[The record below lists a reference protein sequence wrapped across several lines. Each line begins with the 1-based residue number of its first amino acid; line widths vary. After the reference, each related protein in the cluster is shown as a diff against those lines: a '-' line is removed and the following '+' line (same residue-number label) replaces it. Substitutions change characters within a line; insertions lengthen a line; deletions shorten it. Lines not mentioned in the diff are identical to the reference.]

1 MIHKAPLSMK
11 DLPSLRQ
18 LRAFV
23 AIYESGQISAAAEIL
38 SITQPAATV
47 LLRELEDRMG
57 VRLFERTTR
66 ALRRTEAAVLAFE
79 FAQRALAEIEAM
91 GRSMSQVA
99 AGRAGSL
106 RIAVTGTTI
115 QTILPTLMSRYL
127 RSYPE
132 IKITLE
138 ECSPM
143 EFAQRI
149 SDERVDVGIGRLTK
163 PIPGFLEHV
172 ISTDELVAVG
182 LPDDLLP
189 KDEISWNQMAT
200 KPAILVQRG
209 YALRRTI
216 DAAAAEAQV
225 ELQIAYE
232 VSLVTTALALAG
244 GGLGVAVVPRKIVP
258 TCAVKD
264 LAVCTLTHPK
274 VLRNTSLIHRSDR
287 NLTPTA
293 AAFLQTALCEQ
304 L

>member
-1 MIHKAPLSMK
+1 MK
-11 DLPSLRQ
+11 DMPSVRQ

-23 AIYESGQISAAAEIL
+23 AIYESGQISAAAEML

-66 ALRRTEAAVLAFE
+66 ALRRTEAAVLAFD

-99 AGRAGSL
+99 SGRVGSL

-115 QTILPTLMSRYL
+115 QTILPTLMSQYL
-127 RSYPE
+127 RDHPG
-132 IKITLE
+132 IRITLE
-138 ECSPM
+138 ECSPI

-149 SDERVDVGIGRLTK
+149 SDERVDIGIGRLTT
-163 PIPGFLEHV
+163 PIPGFVEHV

-182 LPDDLLP
+182 LPEMLTA
-189 KDEISWNQMAT
+189 KSAITWVEMAT

-216 DAAAAEAQV
+216 DVAAAEAGV
-225 ELQIAYE
+225 DLKIEYE

-244 GGLGVAVVPRKIVP
+244 GGLGVAVVPRRIVP

-264 LAVCTLTHPK
+264 VVVCTLTDPT

-287 NLTPTA
+287 SLTPAAQAFFYTA
-293 AAFLQTALCEQ
+293 VGV
-304 L
+304 